1 MSSSTVFY
9 FSWTSANTEAFK
21 QGWYL
26 FQNQDNLSKWKT
38 LDAVTQKMQILF
50 MFKQASIDPKEE
62 VAWLLQ

>member
-1 MSSSTVFY
+1 MSSPTVIY

-26 FQNQDNLSKWKT
+26 FQNQDNLFKWKT
-38 LDAVTQKMQILF
+38 IDAVTKKMQMLF
-50 MFKQASIDPKEE
+50 MFKQASNDPKEE